1 MNNLKIF
8 LLMGLLS
15 VILVLIGGA
24 VGGSDGAIL
33 FFLISLGMN
42 FFSYYFSDKMAIKMT
57 KSQPVSQEQAPELYS
72 IVGNLANRAGLPM
85 PRLYITPSMQPNAFA
100 TGRNPENAAVAVTKG
115 LLQVLNRSELEG
127 VLAHELAHVK
137 NRDVLLATVAAT
149 FAGAIAM
156 IANIIK
162 WGAIFGGGRNDG
174 EGDGNFIGAIALAII
189 APLAAMII
197 QMSISRSREFLADET
212 GARIAG
218 QGGGLANALLK
229 LESAARRM
237 PMEVNPAA
245 SHLFIV
251 NPLSA
256 ASMMKLFSTHPP
268 ISERVE
274 RLKNMR
280 V

>member
-162 WGAIFGGGRNDG
+162 WGAILGGGRNDG
-174 EGDGNFIGAIALAII
+174 EGGGNFIGAIALAII

-212 GARIAG
+212 GAHCRPGRWSG
-218 QGGGLANALLK
+218 QCPAETRKCCPADAHGG
-229 LESAARRM
+229 
-237 PMEVNPAA
+237 
-245 SHLFIV
+245 
-251 NPLSA
+251 
-256 ASMMKLFSTHPP
+256 
-268 ISERVE
+268 
-274 RLKNMR
+274 
-280 V
+280 